1 MATMCFG
8 ARLLL
13 VRLPY
18 PGFEARIPKAFNLE
32 MQGTPATPPCTDP
45 KTPMLK
51 TSAELLS
58 GFGPAVSSCEKLRFD
73 PAIKFDPHIEIFNTQ
88 NKKMNWHAPNTS
100 S

>member
-8 ARLLL
+8 ARLRL

-32 MQGTPATPPCTDP
+32 MQGCTDP

-73 PAIKFDPHIEIFNTQ
+73 PAIKFDPQIEIFNTLIDL
-88 NKKMNWHAPNTS
+88 
-100 S
+100 